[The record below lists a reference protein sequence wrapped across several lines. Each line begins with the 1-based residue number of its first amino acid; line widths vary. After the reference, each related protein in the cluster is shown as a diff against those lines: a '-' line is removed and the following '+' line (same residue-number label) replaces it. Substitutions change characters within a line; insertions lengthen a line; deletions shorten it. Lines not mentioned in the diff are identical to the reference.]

1 MMPNQPNQGL
11 SVGGGVG
18 GGPQP
23 PHHHSQQSFSNNYQS
38 YQKQSTSQTN
48 LSTSG
53 IGGGV
58 GIGGG
63 HVHAPSAISTHQ
75 RLNSAS
81 MNSFETTSQPS
92 VVSAGPPR
100 LQRQAS
106 GGGGSPM
113 GFSVT
118 PEQLA
123 RSRNIIKQDEPGKDL

>member
-11 SVGGGVG
+11 SVGGG

-53 IGGGV
+53 IGGV
-58 GIGGG
+58 GGGG
-63 HVHAPSAISTHQ
+63 HMHAPSAISTHQ

>member
-11 SVGGGVG
+11 SVGGG
-18 GGPQP
+18 GPQP
-23 PHHHSQQSFSNNYQS
+23 SHHHSQQSFSNNYQS

-53 IGGGV
+53 IGSGVGGV
-58 GIGGG
+58 GGM
-63 HVHAPSAISTHQ
+63 VHAPSAISTHQ

>member
-11 SVGGGVG
+11 SVGGVG

-58 GIGGG
+58 GGGG

>member
-11 SVGGGVG
+11 SVGG

-58 GIGGG
+58 GGVGGM
-63 HVHAPSAISTHQ
+63 VHAPSAISTHQ